1 MKNKFVRDKETRLS
15 LSSLIALSRADQK
28 VGKLSYETIRPSGL
42 TTSQFAV
49 LEVLYSKGDLK
60 ICQIIDSI
68 LTTSGNITV
77 IIKNLEKEGFIKKLK
92 DPEDSRAVL
101 ISLTEKGKE
110 VIESILPKHF
120 ENIKNIFS
128 ILDEEEK
135 EQLIKILSKIRKL

>member
-1 MKNKFVRDKETRLS
+1 MKNKFVIDKETRLS

>member
-101 ISLTEKGKE
+101 ISLTDKGKE
-110 VIESILPKHF
+110 VIEDILPKHF

-128 ILDEEEK
+128 VLDEEEK

>member
-1 MKNKFVRDKETRLS
+1 MDNKFVTDKETRLS
-15 LSSLIALSRADQK
+15 LASLIALSRADQK
-28 VGKLSYETIRPSGL
+28 VDKLSYETIRPSGL

-110 VIESILPKHF
+110 IIESILPKHF

-128 ILDEEEK
+128 VLDEGEK

>member
-1 MKNKFVRDKETRLS
+1 MDNKFVRDKETRLS
-15 LSSLIALSRADQK
+15 LASLIALSRADQK
-28 VGKLSYETIRPSGL
+28 VGKLSYETIRSSGL

-101 ISLTEKGKE
+101 ISLTENGKE
-110 VIESILPKHF
+110 VIEDILPKHF

-128 ILDEEEK
+128 VLDEEEK

>member
-1 MKNKFVRDKETRLS
+1 MDNKFVRDKETRLS
-15 LSSLIALSRADQK
+15 LASLIALSRADQK
-28 VGKLSYETIRPSGL
+28 VDKLSYETIRPSGL
-42 TTSQFAV
+42 TASQFAV

-77 IIKNLEKEGFIKKLK
+77 IIKNLEKEGFVKKLK

-101 ISLTEKGKE
+101 ISLTEKGRE
-110 VIESILPKHF
+110 IIESILPKHF

-128 ILDEEEK
+128 VLDEEEK
-135 EQLIKILSKIRKL
+135 EQLIKTLSKIRKL